1 MLLSNL
7 LIHRKTISRCCVYLL
22 PFLVGLASPSSGQ
35 VTKTEG
41 VREINGTKLF
51 VRVFGRGEPLLVVH
65 GGPGLNHTYF
75 LPHLESLAE
84 NYTIILYD
92 QRACGRSA
100 IPSTDSLGLN
110 FFVDDIDAIR
120 KELGYEKI
128 NILGHSW
135 GAIPVV
141 RYGIDYPDKLKTMIL
156 CNPVSLSHEFDT
168 EIAVIQK
175 KRTTTSDSIE
185 RSGIVRSREFKSG
198 NPAAYEEIMKLAFR
212 HSFATRSNS
221 SKLQLELPE
230 NFLKANRALLTGLG
244 KDLGQYDYH
253 RAASK
258 FSFPVLIL
266 HGQYDALPLKIS
278 QKIQSSIPRS
288 QLMLFEKSGHF
299 IFIEEPEK
307 FRKTLESVLSRK

>member
-1 MLLSNL
+1 MRLSNL
-7 LIHRKTISRCCVYLL
+7 LIQRKTISRCCVYLL
-22 PFLVGLASPSSGQ
+22 SMLLGLAGPLIGQ
-35 VTKTEG
+35 VVKTEG

-51 VRVFGRGEPLLVVH
+51 VKVFGRGEPLLVVH

-75 LPHLESLAE
+75 LPHLESLSQ

-100 IPSTDSLGLN
+100 IPSTDSLGLK

-120 KELGYEKI
+120 RELGYEKI

-135 GAIPVV
+135 GVIPVV

-168 EIAVIQK
+168 EIAAIQK
-175 KRTTTSDSIE
+175 KKTTTSDSVE
-185 RSGIVRSREFKSG
+185 RSGIVRSAEFKSG

-212 HSFATRSNS
+212 HSFATQSNS
-221 SKLQLELPE
+221 SKLQIELPE

-244 KDLGQYDYH
+244 KDLGQYNYH
-253 RAASK
+253 PAVSK
-258 FSFPVLIL
+258 FNFPVLIL
-266 HGQYDALPLKIS
+266 HGQHDALPLKIS
-278 QKIQSSIPRS
+278 QKIQSSIPHS
-288 QLMLFEKSGHF
+288 QLILFEKSGHF

-307 FRKTLESVLSRK
+307 FREALATVIRQR

>member
-7 LIHRKTISRCCVYLL
+7 LIQHKTVRRCCVYLL
-22 PFLVGLASPSSGQ
+22 PILFGLASRANGQ
-35 VTKTEG
+35 VVKTEG

-51 VRVFGRGEPLLVVH
+51 VKVFGSGEPLLVVH

-75 LPHLESLAE
+75 LPHLESLSK

-92 QRACGRSA
+92 GRACGRSA
-100 IPSTDSLGLN
+100 IPSTDSLGLK
-110 FFVDDIDAIR
+110 FLVDDIDAIR

-168 EIAVIQK
+168 EIAAIRK
-175 KRTTTSDSIE
+175 KRMTSSDSKE
-185 RSGIVRSREFKSG
+185 RAGIVGSQEFKSG

-212 HSFATRSNS
+212 HSFATLSNS

-244 KDLGQYDYH
+244 KDLGQYDYYH
-253 RAASK
+253 AVSK
-258 FSFPVLIL
+258 FKFFVLIL
-266 HGQYDALPLKIS
+266 HGQHDALPLKIS
-278 QKIQSSIPRS
+278 QRIQSSIPDS
-288 QLMLFEKSGHF
+288 QLRASL
-299 IFIEEPEK
+299 
-307 FRKTLESVLSRK
+307 KTLPFMASTRHPSPEEKGTRSF